1 MKVGVAGIELI
12 KKFEGLRLDA
22 YLDAVGV
29 WTIGYGSTGSRVYP
43 GLSINQATALQW
55 LYDDLTIFENA
66 VATLV
71 KVPLNENQFAALV
84 SFAYNCGAGALANS
98 TALKRLNNGDYS
110 GCCEAMQWYN
120 KGNNEVLQGLV
131 NRRKAEVELF
141 NSPVNI
147 TKMTSTKNVVGGK
160 CKIKTLRDTTF
171 NHSDSDRA
179 GVRANTQFKVLAWKN
194 IDDYLVITLDNQ
206 TLKGKNT
213 WHVKKS
219 DIVMSLPKNDNIP
232 IKTNNTKILKVPYLS
247 QLDNVEDPYGTCN
260 VTSVAMCMGYFGH
273 PLRHNDVQL
282 EDELNQYCNNNN
294 LNRHVPEDLAHLFKV
309 YGYVDNFSRA
319 AKWSD
324 VKSWLNSGN
333 PTIVHGWF
341 TASGHIIVICGYN
354 ESGWVV
360 LDPYGEYYATGYD
373 TNRSGAN
380 LTYSYK
386 MMREV
391 CGIDGDLWIHYVSK

>member
-1 MKVGVAGIELI
+1 
-12 KKFEGLRLDA
+12 
-22 YLDAVGV
+22 
-29 WTIGYGSTGSRVYP
+29 
-43 GLSINQATALQW
+43 
-55 LYDDLTIFENA
+55 
-66 VATLV
+66 
-71 KVPLNENQFAALV
+71 
-84 SFAYNCGAGALANS
+84 
-98 TALKRLNNGDYS
+98 
-110 GCCEAMQWYN
+110 
-120 KGNNEVLQGLV
+120 V